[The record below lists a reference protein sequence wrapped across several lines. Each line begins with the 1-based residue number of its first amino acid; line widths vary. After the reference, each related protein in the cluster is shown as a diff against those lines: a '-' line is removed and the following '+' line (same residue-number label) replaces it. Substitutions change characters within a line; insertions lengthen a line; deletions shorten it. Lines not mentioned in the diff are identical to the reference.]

1 MGKNQISGF
10 SHVNFFLLLFQEC
23 KWNLISFSFS
33 YILNHY
39 EEPELIWMTEFV
51 VLPILLINVNSI
63 QIFFYS

>member
-1 MGKNQISGF
+1 MGKKPNIRIFTCQ
-10 SHVNFFLLLFQEC
+10 FFLLLFQEC